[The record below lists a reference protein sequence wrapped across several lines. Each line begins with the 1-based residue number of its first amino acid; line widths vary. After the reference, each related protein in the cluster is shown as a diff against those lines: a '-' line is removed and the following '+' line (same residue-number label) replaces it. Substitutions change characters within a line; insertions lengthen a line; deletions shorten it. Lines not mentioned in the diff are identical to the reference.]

1 MNIYIYIYNLTIQKK
16 KKRKLLATNW
26 YSRPILI
33 RFGQNIFSLLL
44 LYIWKENVD
53 NSSQT
58 CIYRLNI
65 VKNKVM
71 LFLGHAFFGYSFNT
85 ILWGGGGGDTKQ
97 HILYKCKLKRHLQW
111 CHTKSSW
118 MTQKYMD
125 EMTCAKNSTPLIHLT
140 RFLGRKNSFSHFLVL
155 TRLTG

>member
-85 ILWGGGGGDTKQ
+85 ILWGGGGGTQNSIFFINANWRDTFSGATPKA
-97 HILYKCKLKRHLQW
+97 HEWPRS
-111 CHTKSSW
+111 TW
-118 MTQKYMD
+118 MKWHVPKTAHHWY
-125 EMTCAKNSTPLIHLT
+125 I
-140 RFLGRKNSFSHFLVL
+140 
-155 TRLTG
+155 